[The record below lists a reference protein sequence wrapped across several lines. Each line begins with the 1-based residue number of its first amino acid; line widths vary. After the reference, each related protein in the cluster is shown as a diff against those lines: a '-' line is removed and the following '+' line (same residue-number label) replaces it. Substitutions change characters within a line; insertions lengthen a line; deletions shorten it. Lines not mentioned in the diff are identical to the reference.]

1 MATIIEMPKLSD
13 TMTVGTVVKWHKQEG
28 DIASNGDILAEI
40 ETDKATM
47 ELENFDD
54 GNLLKILV
62 AEGEEAVIGAPLAV
76 IGELDEELPEIKV
89 PKEPKADSPLTAAD
103 TPTMPQVESS
113 EAPTPI
119 KTAESSGRVRIS
131 PLAKKMAAEQNLDIH
146 LIPGSGPLGRITKED
161 VESFSNSST
170 ATPSVAPVVHAVSS
184 SVDLIGRKLE
194 AKRIP
199 VSNIRSIIARRLLES
214 KTTIPHFYLQR
225 EVNAQPLRLAREA
238 INQKLASR
246 SASPD
251 PAVRVSLNDLI
262 LKACS
267 EAILDVP
274 EINSS
279 WTESEIVFHENVDL
293 AFGVAVPDGLVTPV
307 IRCSQKLNL
316 LEISQAAKTLI
327 TKARNKKLSPDEMSG
342 STFTVTNLGMFG
354 VDFFSGIINPPNAA
368 ILSVGASV
376 KKPVVAP
383 NGAIQSGETMVLGL
397 SCDHRLIDGALGAQF
412 LDALSK
418 NLENPSLMLV

>member
-28 DIASNGDILAEI
+28 DTASNGDILAEI

-54 GNLLKILV
+54 GTLLKILV
-62 AEGEEAVIGAPLAV
+62 AEGEEADIGAPLAI
-76 IGELDEELPEIKV
+76 IGEPDEELPEVKK
-89 PKEPKADSPLTAAD
+89 PQESKAEAPPAPPD
-103 TPTMPQVESS
+103 TPTVPLIESS
-113 EAPTPI
+113 EAPPPI
-119 KTAESSGRVRIS
+119 KMAASDGRVRIS

-161 VESFSNSST
+161 VENFSNGG
-170 ATPSVAPVVHAVSS
+170 AVAPSVAPVVQAVSS
-184 SVDLIGRKLE
+184 SVDPVGRKLE

-246 SASPD
+246 SDSPD
-251 PAVRVSLNDLI
+251 FAVRVSLNDLI

-279 WTESEIVFHENVDL
+279 WAESEIIFHENVDL

-307 IRCSQKLNL
+307 IRCSQVLNL
-316 LEISQAAKTLI
+316 LELSQAAKTLI

-383 NGAIQSGETMVLGL
+383 NGTIQAGETMVLGL

-412 LDALSK
+412 LDALCK
-418 NLENPSLMLV
+418 NLENPSIMLV

>member
-1 MATIIEMPKLSD
+1 M
-13 TMTVGTVVKWHKQEG
+13 
-28 DIASNGDILAEI
+28 
-40 ETDKATM
+40 
-47 ELENFDD
+47 
-54 GNLLKILV
+54 
-62 AEGEEAVIGAPLAV
+62 
-76 IGELDEELPEIKV
+76 
-89 PKEPKADSPLTAAD
+89 AAD
-103 TPTMPQVESS
+103 
-113 EAPTPI
+113 
-119 KTAESSGRVRIS
+119 K
-131 PLAKKMAAEQNLDIH
+131 NLDIG

-161 VESFSNSST
+161 VENFSNGGL
-170 ATPSVAPVVHAVSS
+170 AAPSVAP
-184 SVDLIGRKLE
+184 SVKVDPVDSVARRLE

-199 VSNIRSIIARRLLES
+199 VSNIRSIIAKRLLES

-251 PAVRVSLNDLI
+251 LAVKVSMNDII
-262 LKACS
+262 LKACA

-279 WTESEIVFHENVDL
+279 WTESEIVFHENVEL

-307 IRCSQKLNL
+307 IRSSQNLNL
-316 LEISQAAKTLI
+316 LEISQAAKSLI
-327 TKARNKKLSPDEMSG
+327 SKARNKKLSPDEMSG

-354 VDFFSGIINPPNAA
+354 IDFFSGIINPPNAA

-383 NGAIQSGETMVLGL
+383 NGTIQAGETMILGL

-412 LDALSK
+412 LDALTQT
-418 NLENPSLMLV
+418 LENPSLMLV